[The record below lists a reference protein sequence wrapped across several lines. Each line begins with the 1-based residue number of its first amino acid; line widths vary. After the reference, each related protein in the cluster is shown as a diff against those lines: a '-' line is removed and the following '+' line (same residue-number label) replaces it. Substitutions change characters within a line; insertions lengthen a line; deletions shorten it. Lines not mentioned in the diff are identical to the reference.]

1 MSRLARLSTTL
12 AAAALALGLA
22 ARPMLA
28 HERASPATQAAA
40 MDRVLTGALQ
50 GSLPSVLNGL
60 SLDGI
65 VPAPDTV
72 LDPQDGL
79 PGAHADLPSR

>member
-1 MSRLARLSTTL
+1 MSRLARLSLTL
-12 AAAALALGLA
+12 GAAALALGLA

-28 HERASPATQAAA
+28 HERVSPATQAVA

-65 VPAPDTV
+65 VAAPDTAPE
-72 LDPQDGL
+72 PQDGP
-79 PGAHADLPSR
+79 PGARAERPSR